1 MPCQPVI
8 CAEVTIIDDDMVV
21 LLEKTFTVQLER
33 TVGLDY
39 RISLE
44 DTPAT
49 ITITDDDVTR
59 FGLRETDLEVYD
71 NETEIEVCVEAKPPY
86 NSAVCPVGFQFNLK
100 VSIQGENDGTGDDY
114 ITMTVEQCA
123 IQKCV
128 LVPVNISA
136 INQLSINLEPPDNH
150 DNRIELVD
158 VKHNITILS
167 AFVPTVEF
175 ERRSLTVQEED
186 GRAEV
191 CVLVTAHGHHSEVPS
206 LLPSQ
211 LQMSQQWQART
222 TGHYSQSSD
231 WTLVKRKPVLM
242 WPLLMM

>member
-100 VSIQGENDGTGDDY
+100 VSIQGENDG
-114 ITMTVEQCA
+114 
-123 IQKCV
+123 K
-128 LVPVNISA
+128 
-136 INQLSINLEPPDNH
+136 
-150 DNRIELVD
+150 
-158 VKHNITILS
+158 
-167 AFVPTVEF
+167 
-175 ERRSLTVQEED
+175 
-186 GRAEV
+186 
-191 CVLVTAHGHHSEVPS
+191 
-206 LLPSQ
+206 LL
-211 LQMSQQWQART
+211 
-222 TGHYSQSSD
+222 HFN
-231 WTLVKRKPVLM
+231 
-242 WPLLMM
+242 